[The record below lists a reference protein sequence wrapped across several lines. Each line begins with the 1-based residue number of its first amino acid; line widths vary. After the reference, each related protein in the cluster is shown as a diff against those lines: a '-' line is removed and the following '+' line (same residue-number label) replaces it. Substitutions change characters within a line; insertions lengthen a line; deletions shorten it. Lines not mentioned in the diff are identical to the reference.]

1 MHSFTDIFIKRPVL
15 AWALNFLLFFA
26 GLKALFELPIQEYP
40 TMTNTAITI
49 TTVYAGADAELIEGF
64 ITSVIEKSVASA
76 DGIDYLTSSSQQN
89 VSTITA
95 YIKLNYNPD
104 TAFTSILAK
113 VQAVLN
119 KLPKEAEQPVITKS
133 TGQTIDLM
141 YIGFNSKTM
150 TREQITEYIDRV
162 VVPKLQTVSGI
173 SQAEVLGGST
183 YAMRVWLDPKRM
195 AARNISPRDVSQAL
209 LSKNFQAAAGSTK
222 GNYVAYNI
230 SAKTDLH
237 TPEDFNNII
246 IKSENGSNVFLRDVG
261 KAELGAENYDY
272 SVYFNGEKGVFVG
285 IQQIPGSNPLDIIDD
300 VRKMLPE
307 LQRQY
312 PPGLNSSIVYDATN
326 YIRASIK
333 EVIKTIFE
341 ASFIVII
348 VIFLFIGSVR
358 AVIIP
363 VITIPLSLIG
373 VSILILFLGFSL
385 NLLTLLAMVLAIG
398 LVVDDAIVV
407 LENIYRHIEEGLT
420 PFKAAIVGAREIVLP
435 IIAMT
440 ITLAAVYAPI
450 GLMTGLTGSLFKEFA
465 FTLAMTVV
473 ISGFIALTLSP
484 VLCSRILTTDLYKGQ
499 LSQTINNFFNRLR
512 GRYHTMLDATLG
524 HTTEVLIFSA
534 IVLISC
540 FLLFMTTPSEL
551 APQEDQGLIIVSG
564 TAPQYAN
571 INYMDKYAK
580 QFDEIF
586 KSLPATGNSFIV
598 NGRPSINSVFAGQIL
613 KPWDERTISLQE
625 DLEVLSNKLNTV
637 SGLQVSAF
645 PIPPLPTGGNNIP
658 IQFEMTTTA
667 DFNTLYTASQKLLA
681 AARQSGLFMFV
692 YNTLKYDLP
701 KLAIKI
707 DRKKAESMGVSMED
721 IGRALAVAFGE
732 NYVNYFSMEGKS
744 YKVIPQVS
752 QQFRYVP
759 SDTTHIYVKNA
770 QNVSLP
776 LSTFVSLQLDAQPN
790 ALTHFQQLNSAGI
803 EGVLMPGVTMEQG
816 LKFLQQQAKELFP
829 QGYTFDY
836 AGQSRQF
843 VKEGTAL
850 IGTFFFAL
858 IIIYLVLAAQFESF
872 RDPFIILISVP
883 MSICGALIPL
893 NLGLATINIYTQ
905 VGLITLIGLIS
916 KHGIL
921 MTDFANQ
928 LRIKEGLSIRDAI
941 QKAAAIR
948 LRPILMTTAA
958 MVLGVLPLL
967 AATGAG
973 SRSRF
978 DIGLVIATGM
988 SIGTL
993 FTLFVVPNMYLLIA
1007 RRKIQRE
1014 SEDTKS
1020 LPANEA

>member
-1 MHSFTDIFIKRPVL
+1 MASFTDIFIKRPVL
-15 AWALNFLLFFA
+15 AWSINFLLFFA
-26 GLKALFELPIQEYP
+26 GLKAIFELPIQQYP

-49 TTVYAGADAELIEGF
+49 TTQYAGADADLIEGF
-64 ITSVIEKSVASA
+64 ITSVLEKSVASA

-95 YIKLNYNPD
+95 FIKLNYDPD
-104 TAFTSILAK
+104 SAFTSIMSK

-133 TGQTIDLM
+133 TGETIDLM
-141 YIGFNSKTM
+141 YVGFNSKIM
-150 TREQITEYIDRV
+150 TREQITEYINRV
-162 VVPKLQTVSGI
+162 IVPKLQTISGI
-173 SQAEVLGGST
+173 SQVEVLGGST
-183 YAMRVWLDPKRM
+183 YAMRVWLDPRRM
-195 AARNISPRDVSQAL
+195 AARNITPTEVSQAL
-209 LSKNFQAAAGSTK
+209 LGKNFQAAAGSTK
-222 GNYVAYNI
+222 GNYTTYNI

-237 TPEDFNNII
+237 SAEEFNNII
-246 IKSENGSNVFLRDVG
+246 IKTVDGSNVFLRDIG
-261 KAELGAENYDY
+261 RAELGAENYDY
-272 SVYFNGEKGVFVG
+272 SVYFDGEKGVFIG
-285 IQQIPGSNPLDIIDD
+285 IQQIPGANPLEIIND

-312 PPGLNSSIVYDATN
+312 PPGLNSSIVYDSTN

-341 ASFIVII
+341 ATFIVIV

-373 VSILILFLGFSL
+373 VCILILLLGFSL

-407 LENIYRHIEEGLT
+407 LENIHRHIEEGLT
-420 PFKAAIVGAREIVLP
+420 PFRAAILGAREIVLP

-450 GLMTGLTGSLFKEFA
+450 GLMRGLTGSLFKEFA
-465 FTLAMTVV
+465 FTLAMTVI

-484 VLCSRILTTDLYKGQ
+484 LLCSKILTTDLYKGR
-499 LSQTINNFFNRLR
+499 LSRRINEFFNNVKTRYQTIL
-512 GRYHTMLDATLG
+512 HTTLG
-524 HTTEVLIFSA
+524 HTAEVLIFAA

-540 FLLFMTTPSEL
+540 FILFMTTPSEL
-551 APQEDQGLIIVSG
+551 APQEDQGLIIVSA

-571 INYMDKYAK
+571 INYMEKFAK

-586 KSLPATGNSFIV
+586 KSLPATNNSFIV
-598 NGRPSINSVFAGQIL
+598 NGRPSINSIFAGQIL
-613 KPWDERTISLQE
+613 KPWDERTISLAD
-625 DLEVLSNKLNTV
+625 DLEELSQKLNNVT
-637 SGLQVSAF
+637 GLQVSAF

-658 IQFEMTTTA
+658 IQFQITTTA
-667 DFNTLYTASQKLLA
+667 DFNTLYTASQKLLK

-701 KLAIKI
+701 KLSIQI

-721 IGRALAVAFGE
+721 IGRALAVSFGE

-752 QQFRYVP
+752 QKFRYVP
-759 SDTTHIYVKNA
+759 YDTTQIYVKNA
-770 QNVSLP
+770 NKDSIP
-776 LSTFVSLQLDAQPN
+776 LSTFVTLQLNAQPN
-790 ALTHFQQLNSAGI
+790 SLTHFQQLNSAGI
-803 EGVLMPGVTMEQG
+803 EGVLTPGVTIGQG
-816 LKFLQQQAKELFP
+816 LKFLQEQAAQLLP
-829 QGYTFDY
+829 QGFSIDY

-843 VKEGTAL
+843 IKEGTAL
-850 IGTFFFAL
+850 VGTFFFAL

-883 MSICGALIPL
+883 MSICGALIFL
-893 NLGLATINIYTQ
+893 NLGFATINIYTQ

-928 LRIKEGLSIRDAI
+928 LRRKEGLSIPDAI
-941 QKAAAIR
+941 EKAAAIR

-967 AATGAG
+967 TATGAG
-973 SRSRF
+973 SKSRF
-978 DIGLVIATGM
+978 DIGLVIASGM
-988 SIGTL
+988 AIGTL

-1007 RRKIQRE
+1007 NRKIRQD
-1014 SEDTKS
+1014 EDEQIS
-1020 LPANEA
+1020 PVQQ